1 MNRNLKTSI
10 LLLGLVL
17 YAACSSDDDGQVA
30 QEPSQEQTQTPQKS
44 YPLSI
49 EVAENPMIQDGEEGS
64 SSRRAAITT
73 GTTLNGFN
81 MNYVYGEAAPGSLIA
96 TKTSEGQWKNTEGWP
111 NDAVEG
117 NPTVYWYAST
127 SGTFNRTDDANKLPY
142 INFSTDEQSNNQ
154 HDLLIATASG
164 TYSGTGGNLSFTFD
178 HACSA
183 VRLFVKKST
192 NLNGYTL
199 NISKIVLHN
208 VVKQGKYYYGTGAW
222 DLTTSTRTNYTL
234 YEGSPKTLGSADYEA
249 IFGNTAT
256 PYGSSEAP
264 YLFLIPQ
271 TMTAWNRATAI
282 ASATTQCYLE
292 LTCTIK
298 STNPSTTVHNGT
310 AYIPF
315 AISTTSGSPTL
326 EKGKK
331 YNVKINIGKN
341 SLYSGPGTKIINS

>member
-1 MNRNLKTSI
+1 MNKKKI
-10 LLLGLVL
+10 MFVLLAGLVL
-17 YAACSSDDDGQVA
+17 GACSSDDDGQVA

-73 GTTLNGFN
+73 GTTLSSFKL
-81 MNYVYGEAAPGSLIA
+81 NYAYSTTCSTEDPVTA
-96 TKTSEGQWKNTEGWP
+96 TKDTEGKWTSEQAWPDINT
-111 NDAVEG
+111 DVEV
-117 NPTVYWYAST
+117 TWYAKTGGALNLDGS
-127 SGTFNRTDDANKLPY
+127 NPY
-142 INFSTDEQSNNQ
+142 INFSTDETAVNQ
-154 HDLLIATASG
+154 HDLLIATTSG
-164 TYSGTGGNLSFTFD
+164 TWTGTKGNLSFTFD

-183 VRLFVKKST
+183 VHLFVKKSK

-208 VVKQGKYYYGTGAW
+208 VVKQGKYYYGTETW
-222 DLTTSTRTNYTL
+222 DLTSNIRTNYTL
-234 YEGSPKTLGSADYEA
+234 YEGSAKTLGSADYEA
-249 IFGNTAT
+249 IFGNTET
-256 PYGSSEAP
+256 PYGTSEAP

-271 TMTAWNRATAI
+271 TMTAWDRTTAI

-292 LTCTIK
+292 LTCTIVNT
-298 STNPSTTVHNGT
+298 STNPSTTVHDGT

-315 AISTTSGSPTL
+315 AITTSGSPTL

-341 SLYSGPGTKIINS
+341 SLYSGPGTKIISD